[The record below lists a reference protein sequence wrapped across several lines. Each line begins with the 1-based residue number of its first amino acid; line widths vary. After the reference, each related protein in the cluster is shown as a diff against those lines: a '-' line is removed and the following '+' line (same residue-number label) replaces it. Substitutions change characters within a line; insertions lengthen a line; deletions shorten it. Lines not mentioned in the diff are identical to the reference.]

1 MAATEQLRRSR
12 STRRATLAIHCS
24 TSTQPLDMSLVI
36 QLLVASALEVVPGD
50 LETGT
55 EGRALA
61 AGSAS
66 DPPLVKGGS
75 YPRGRW
81 AITRS

>member
-1 MAATEQLRRSR
+1 
-12 STRRATLAIHCS
+12 
-24 TSTQPLDMSLVI
+24 MSLVI